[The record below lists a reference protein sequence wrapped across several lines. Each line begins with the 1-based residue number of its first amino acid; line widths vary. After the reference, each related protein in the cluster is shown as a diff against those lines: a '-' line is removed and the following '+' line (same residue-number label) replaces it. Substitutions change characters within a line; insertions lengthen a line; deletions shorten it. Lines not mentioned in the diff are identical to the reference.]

1 MTLSLLWGK
10 ARPDL
15 GAAPTGPAMHP
26 LLAHALDVAAVGMLL
41 PDGGRVG
48 LDRRS
53 LGFLLTLHDIGKIS
67 RSFQAQVPAHWP
79 EALLGPLPGN
89 IPGFPH
95 DAMGLHL
102 LLGPLQ
108 ASLQGAIQA
117 DRRGRRSWAG
127 PLLHALA
134 GHHGRPADL
143 ARSPGDVELGPA
155 AAAAARTFVTVMLEV
170 FRPPPLC
177 PPANDRAAQCLSWKL
192 AGLVTL
198 ADWIGSRQE
207 WFPYAASS
215 MVDDPAD
222 YLWNHA
228 LPRAA
233 RAIDAA
239 GLSITGASSFTGL
252 RGLFPGIDR
261 PTPVQSW
268 AEQAPLPPGPLLAI
282 IEDLT
287 GSGKT
292 EAALVLAHRLMA
304 ADRADGLFLA
314 LPTMATANAMFGR
327 LAEAYYRLFPAEAR
341 PSLALAHGRA
351 QLDPRFRAAI
361 PREDAAETLLR
372 GKAPPEPADE
382 PAEAHCAA
390 WLADDR
396 RRALLAQVGIGTIDQ
411 ALLAVL
417 PVRHAVLRQRGLAGK
432 VLIVDEA
439 HAFDAYMNREL
450 RALLSF
456 HATLG
461 GSAILLSATL
471 PRRLRQGLVDAFYEG
486 LESPRAMLGAMAYPL
501 ATLAAATG
509 TSETACAPRE
519 GRPRRVTVTRIPN
532 EGMAI
537 ARITKAAQA
546 GAAVV
551 WVRNTVDDAIAA
563 AAALRERGLVP
574 LLFHARFAMADRLR
588 VETEVMRRFG
598 RDADPAER
606 PGVLVATQV
615 VEQSLDLDFDLL
627 CTDLAPVDL
636 LIQRAGR
643 LWRHA
648 RGQRPVEGPELLV
661 VSPEPV
667 AEPATGWLRDVLPGT
682 AAVYRDPALL
692 WRTARAVFGRGAIV
706 TPSDMRPLIE
716 EAYDREA
723 PGAVPPALARA
734 AQEAE
739 GKAYSASGIASQN
752 VLELAKGYRREA
764 GLWEPDTH
772 TPTRLEE
779 RETVVLRLARL
790 RDSAVVP
797 YAEDPDLL
805 RAWALSEVSV
815 ARHRV
820 ASCPVPSGLQSAA
833 MVARAGWSRWE
844 RESPRYLLAVLG
856 EDGQIAAVSEAG
868 EEVML
873 SYREDRG
880 LVWAPAKNNVPPPD

>member
-10 ARPDL
+10 ARPNL
-15 GAAPTGPAMHP
+15 KAAPAGPAMHP
-26 LLAHALDVAAVGMLL
+26 LVAHVLDVAAVGMLL
-41 PDGGRVG
+41 PDAGRLG
-48 LDRRS
+48 LDRRC

-67 RSFQAQVPAHWP
+67 RSFQAQAPVHWP
-79 EALLGPLPGN
+79 QALLGPPPVN

-108 ASLQGAIQA
+108 ASLRTTFLA
-117 DRRGRRSWAG
+117 DRRGRRSWAD

-134 GHHGRPADL
+134 GHHGRPAHL
-143 ARSPGDVELGPA
+143 SRSPGNAELGPA
-155 AAAAARTFVTVMLEV
+155 AVAAAETLVTVMLDV

-177 PPANDRAAQCLSWKL
+177 PPATDRSVQCLSWKL
-192 AGLVTL
+192 AGSVTL

-207 WFPYAASS
+207 WFPYVTSS
-215 MVDDPAD
+215 LVDDPAD

-233 RAIDAA
+233 RAINAA
-239 GLSITGASSFTGL
+239 GLSVTGTSPFTGV
-252 RGLFPGIDR
+252 RRLFPGIHH

-268 AEQAPLPPGPLLAI
+268 AEQAPLPPGPLLAV

-304 ADRADGLFLA
+304 GGCADGLFLA

-327 LAEAYYRLFPAEAR
+327 LAEAYHRLFPADAR

-351 QLDPRFRAAI
+351 HLDPRFRATI
-361 PREDAAETLLR
+361 PREDAAEALLR
-372 GKAPPEPADE
+372 GKAPSEPADE

-396 RRALLAQVGIGTIDQ
+396 RRVLLAQVGIGTIDQ

-456 HATLG
+456 HAALG

-471 PRRLRQGLVDAFYEG
+471 PRAVRQGLVDAFHDG
-486 LESPRAMLGAMAYPL
+486 LGAPRAMLDTTTYPL
-501 ATLAAATG
+501 ATLTAATG
-509 TSETACAPRE
+509 TSETPCAPRE
-519 GRPRRVTVTRIPN
+519 DLPRRVAVSRLPD
-532 EGMAI
+532 EGAAI
-537 ARITKAAQA
+537 ARITTAAQA

-551 WVRNTVDDAIAA
+551 WVRNTVDEAIAA
-563 AAALRERGLVP
+563 AAALRARGLSP

-588 VETEVMRRFG
+588 VEAEVLRRFG

-627 CTDLAPVDL
+627 CTDLAPMDL

-643 LWRHA
+643 LWRHE

-667 AEPATGWLRDVLPGT
+667 DEPAAGWLREALPGT

-706 TPSDMRPLIE
+706 TPGDMRPLIE

-739 GKAYSASGIASQN
+739 GKAHSASGVAAQN

-779 RETVVLRLARL
+779 RKTVVLRLARL
-790 RDSAVVP
+790 RDGAVVP
-797 YAEDPDLL
+797 YDEDPDLL

-815 ARHRV
+815 ARYRV
-820 ASCPVPSGLQSAA
+820 ASCPIPPGLEAA
-833 MVARAGWSRWE
+833 AVLARAGWSRWE
-844 RESPRYLLAVLG
+844 RESPDYLLAVLREG
-856 EDGQIAAVSEAG
+856 EQIAAVSEAG
-868 EEVML
+868 GMVML
-873 SYREDRG
+873 SYCEDLG
-880 LVWAPAKNNVPPPD
+880 LIWTPTRNNAPSLD